1 MSVFKKRLNQSLAQQ
16 LEAAS
21 GRLVAPPSLKVA
33 GKLVRMVGMTLEVV
47 GTYAAMGSRCLIL
60 SKHQAPVEAE
70 VVGFNNDRL
79 YLMPVGRVHGLE
91 PNAKV
96 IPVEGGIKVPVSF
109 EMLGRVV
116 DGTGAPLDGL
126 GPIHA
131 TDKISLTGSKI
142 NPLQRKLIDTP
153 LDVGIKAIN
162 GLLTLGK
169 GQRIGLMAGTG
180 VGKSV
185 LLGMM
190 TKFTEADIVVVGLVG
205 ERGREVNEFVRNNLG
220 EEGLKR
226 AVVVATPAD
235 DPPLMRLHGAM
246 MATAIAEYFRDQGRD
261 VLLLVDS
268 LTRFAQA
275 QREIALA
282 VGEPPASKGYP
293 PSVFS
298 KLPELVERAGNGSSA
313 QGSITAIYTVL
324 AEGDDQSDPVVDS
337 ARGVLDG
344 HIVLSR
350 EIADSGRYPA
360 IDVESSISRVMVD
373 IVPEKQMEMAQ
384 KFKKIYSKYQQNQD
398 LISVGAYRPGTDE
411 LIDIAI
417 EKHPILNNFLSQKIS
432 EKYSVEQTI
441 HDLNMALS

>member
-1 MSVFKKRLNQSLAQQ
+1 MSVFKKRLNQTLSQH

-21 GRLVAPPSLKVA
+21 GRLAPPPSLKIA

-47 GTYAAMGSRCLIL
+47 GTYAPMGSRCLIL
-60 SKHQAPVEAE
+60 SKQQAPVEAE

-109 EMLGRVV
+109 DMLGRVI
-116 DGTGAPLDGL
+116 DGTGGPLDGL
-126 GPIHA
+126 GPVHA

-246 MATAIAEYFRDQGRD
+246 MATAIAEYYRDQGRD
-261 VLLLVDS
+261 VLLLMDS

-298 KLPELVERAGNGSSA
+298 KLPELVERAGNGSST

-324 AEGDDQSDPVVDS
+324 AEGDDQSDPVVDA

-360 IDVESSISRVMVD
+360 IDIESSISRVMVD
-373 IVPEKQMEMAQ
+373 IVSEKQMEMAQ
-384 KFKKIYSKYQQNQD
+384 KFKQIYSKYQQNQD
-398 LISVGAYRPGTDE
+398 LISVGAYRPGTDA
-411 LIDIAI
+411 LIDVAI
-417 EKHPILNNFLSQKIS
+417 EKHPVLNDFLSQKIAD
-432 EKYSVEQTI
+432 KYSVEQTI
-441 HDLNMALS
+441 HDLNLALS